1 MASGLKKRKNQIF
14 VLFKSDFQI
23 SDFLFKLQV
32 TRILLLIK
40 KFKLLSDVFSVKFIK
55 QHTKQL

>member
-1 MASGLKKRKNQIF
+1 MASGLKKKKSDF
-14 VLFKSDFQI
+14 LLFKSDFQI
-23 SDFLFKLQV
+23 YDFLFKLQV

-55 QHTKQL
+55 QHPKQL